1 MKKLIYYLAVMLI
14 ATACEKGNEK
24 QEDQLILSDRTEQN
38 QTAHA
43 DQMEADGMTF
53 IAGSS
58 WTATVRDET
67 QTSDVDWLRLM
78 LDGRET
84 YKGTA
89 GTFTLSFKL
98 TPNDTGVERTATIT
112 IKSGDNSI
120 AVTVLQTQTTEDGE
134 VLIAKGE
141 TGALSWKLTNNGV
154 LTISGNGKMPD
165 YKRGSDYLISE
176 THPWHLF
183 REAIKSVIIE
193 NGVTSIGDNA
203 FYNCSLATIAIPNG
217 VTKIGEMAFDCCA
230 SLVSIVIPEGVTNI
244 EGNAF
249 SHCISL
255 TEVFIPNSVVEIGT
269 RAFEGCRSL
278 TSVVIPGSVK
288 TIGYYA
294 FAECINLVD
303 LNISHGVQT
312 IESHAFAS
320 CPSLTDVDIPN
331 SVGKIGPGA
340 FYRCANLV
348 SVTIPNS
355 LITIDEYTFHGCRS
369 LSKLTIPYSVVEIMD
384 GAFSACTGL
393 TEITLETVFPPIVRG
408 SNFSDIN
415 PPIYVREQS
424 LQAYRND
431 PFWSTFNLQVR
442 N

>member
-14 ATACEKGNEK
+14 ATACEKGDEK

-43 DQMEADGMTF
+43 DQMEAGEMTF
-53 IAGSS
+53 IAKSS
-58 WTATVRDET
+58 WTATVKGET
-67 QTSDVDWLRLM
+67 QTSDVDWLHLM
-78 LDGRET
+78 LGGKET

-154 LTISGNGKMPD
+154 LTISGKGKMPD
-165 YKRGSDYLISE
+165 YERNDYFISE
-176 THPWHLF
+176 IHPWHLF

-193 NGVTSIGDNA
+193 NGVTSIGNNA
-203 FYNCSLATIAIPNG
+203 FKNCSLTTVTIPNS
-217 VTKIGEMAFDCCA
+217 VTAIGMWAFDACT
-230 SLVSIVIPEGVTNI
+230 SLTSIVIPKGVAGI
-244 EGNAF
+244 EANAF
-249 SHCISL
+249 SSCISL
-255 TEVFIPNSVVEIGT
+255 TEVFIPNSVIEIGAY
-269 RAFEGCRSL
+269 AFENCTSL
-278 TSVVIPGSVK
+278 TSVTIPGSVK
-288 TIGYYA
+288 TIGGAA
-294 FAECINLVD
+294 FNWCVNLADVI
-303 LNISHGVQT
+303 ISHGVET
-312 IESHAFAS
+312 IEGHAFS
-320 CPSLTDVDIPN
+320 FCPSLTEINIPN
-331 SVGKIGPGA
+331 SVTIIGSYA
-340 FYRCANLV
+340 FYECKNLV

-355 LITIDEYTFHGCRS
+355 LIEIARYTFYDCCS
-369 LSKLTIPYSVVEIMD
+369 LKKITIPYSVIEIGD
-384 GAFSACTGL
+384 CAFLDCTGL
-393 TEITLETVFPPIVRG
+393 TEITLETTYPPLVG
-408 SNFSDIN
+408 HSNFNNIN
-415 PPIYVREQS
+415 PSIYVCEQS